1 MLAIYKAALETNVK
15 EKKTVEKKER
25 REWSDLFFYDNEIYT
40 KKNYT

>member
-25 REWSDLFFYDNEIYT
+25 RE
-40 KKNYT
+40 